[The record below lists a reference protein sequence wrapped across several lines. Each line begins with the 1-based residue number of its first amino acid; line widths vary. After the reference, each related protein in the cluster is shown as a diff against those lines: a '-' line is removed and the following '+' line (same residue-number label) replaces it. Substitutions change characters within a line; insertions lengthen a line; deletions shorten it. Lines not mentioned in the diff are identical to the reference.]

1 MEDNTK
7 MKLKNHWS
15 ERIVCS
21 VDIGL
26 LVFVLS
32 IMVGISQFRVLSQ
45 VTDST
50 SAKVAQA
57 AGPEH
62 PVHRKGMYRLPVTTV
77 YSPPLMS
84 SPVNEAPAHASE
96 SIKDSPP
103 RHEYRVR
110 LSGDEGSGSRDQEP

>member
-7 MKLKNHWS
+7 MRLRNHWS
-15 ERIVCS
+15 ERIISS

-32 IMVGISQFRVLSQ
+32 IMVGIGQVRVLSQ
-45 VTDST
+45 VTDSN
-50 SAKVAQA
+50 SVKVAQA
-57 AGPEH
+57 AGPEY
-62 PVHRKGMYRLPVTTV
+62 PVHRKGMYRLPVTPV

-96 SIKDSPP
+96 STKDPPP

-110 LSGDEGSGSRDQEP
+110 LSGDEGSWSRDQEP